1 MTKRAL
7 AILLGLIILLAA
19 TLAWAGPYDR
29 QIADQQR
36 SIDRGIA
43 SGKLT
48 HHEADIVQDNLN
60 HVRQQLDRSRQN
72 DGRLDRRER
81 EKIERMLQRNDRMI
95 RKMKNNSIQR
105 VY

>member
-1 MTKRAL
+1 MTKRAI

-29 QIADQQR
+29 EVADQQR
-36 SIDRGIA
+36 AIDRGIA

-48 HHEADIVQDNLN
+48 HHEAGIVQDNLN
-60 HVRQQLDRSRQN
+60 HIKGRLDQFRGN
-72 DGRLDRRER
+72 DGRLDRREK
-81 EKIERMLQRNDRMI
+81 EKLERMLQRNDRMI

>member
-1 MTKRAL
+1 MTKKT
-7 AILLGLIILLAA
+7 IVVLLGIIVLLAA

-48 HHEADIVQDNLN
+48 HHEAGIVQDNLN
-60 HVRQQLDRSRQN
+60 HIKGRLDQFRGN
-72 DGRLDRRER
+72 DGRLDRQ
-81 EKIERMLQRNDRMI
+81 EKAKLERMLQRNDRMI
-95 RKMKNNSIQR
+95 RKMKNNSIER

>member
-7 AILLGLIILLAA
+7 AILLGLIILMVA

-36 SIDRGIA
+36 AIDRGIA

-48 HHEADIVQDNLN
+48 HHEADVVQDNLN
-60 HVRQQLDRSRQN
+60 HIKGRLDQFRGN

-95 RKMKNNSIQR
+95 RKLKNNNIQR

>member
-1 MTKRAL
+1 MTKRTI

-19 TLAWAGPYDR
+19 TLAWAGPFDR
-29 QIADQQR
+29 EIADQQR
-36 SIDRGIA
+36 AIDRGIA

-48 HHEADIVQDNLN
+48 HHEAGIVQDNLN
-60 HVRQQLDRSRQN
+60 HVKGRLDQFRGN

-81 EKIERMLQRNDRMI
+81 EKLERMLQRNDRMI